1 MSMVKISDD
10 TFEHDV
16 IKCKKVV
23 LVDFWAEWCG
33 PCKQIAPILEE
44 IAEEYASKLTIGK
57 IDVDENPETPSKYQ
71 VRGIPT
77 MILFNNGD
85 IVDTRVGVSSKK
97 ILVTGLINTY
107 KNRLIL

>member
-1 MSMVKISDD
+1 MSMVKISDN
-10 TFEHDV
+10 TFDYDV

-77 MILFNNGD
+77 MILFDNGD

-97 ILVTGLINTY
+97 DLSDWINQH
-107 KNRLIL
+107 I

>member
-16 IKCKKVV
+16 IKCKKAV

-97 ILVTGLINTY
+97 DLSDWINQH
-107 KNRLIL
+107 I